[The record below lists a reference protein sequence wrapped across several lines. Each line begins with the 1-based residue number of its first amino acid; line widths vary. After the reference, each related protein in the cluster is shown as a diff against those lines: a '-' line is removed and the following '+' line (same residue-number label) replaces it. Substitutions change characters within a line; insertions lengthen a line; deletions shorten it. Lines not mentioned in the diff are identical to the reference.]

1 LLFKLFETF
10 GPNWWMQRR
19 AETFRLGREYDRVLP
34 THYVIEPSNG
44 RGRVLDGR
52 SAPSTT
58 DLAVGEMVTLRSFIK
73 RERRADGASLSLLGA
88 PPAGQPP
95 LRVRWLSLS
104 EPNGATGRVTAT
116 RRTLLEEFTAGME
129 HFGLRDPLE
138 GLSELLDISVA
149 GTRSTIHGDLNL
161 ENVLVGPG
169 DFVWLIDFA
178 QTRDGHPLFDFAH
191 LEAELIAQ
199 VIAPQ
204 MPDSQA
210 YLALLQGHPAAEYAH
225 LAVLRN
231 AIQEIAGRCLFN
243 PSQPAEYNMALKLAC
258 LGALKFANLDAH
270 QKHLLYLTA
279 A

>member
-1 LLFKLFETF
+1 
-10 GPNWWMQRR
+10 
-19 AETFRLGREYDRVLP
+19 
-34 THYVIEPSNG
+34 
-44 RGRVLDGR
+44 
-52 SAPSTT
+52 
-58 DLAVGEMVTLRSFIK
+58 VGEIVGLRSFTQ
-73 RERRADGASLSLLGA
+73 RERRLDGASLSLLGE

-95 LRVRWLSLS
+95 LRVRWLSLA
-104 EPNGATGRVTAT
+104 EPNGATGRVVAT
-116 RRTLLEEFTAGME
+116 RRTLLDELTAGME
-129 HFGLRDPLE
+129 RFGLRDPLE
-138 GLSELLDISVA
+138 GLTALLDTSMA

-204 MPDSQA
+204 MPDAQA
-210 YLALLQGHPAAEYAH
+210 YLALLQGRPAAEYAH
-225 LAVLRN
+225 LAILRN

-243 PSQPAEYNMALKLAC
+243 PSQPAEYTLALKLAC

-279 A
+279 AWL